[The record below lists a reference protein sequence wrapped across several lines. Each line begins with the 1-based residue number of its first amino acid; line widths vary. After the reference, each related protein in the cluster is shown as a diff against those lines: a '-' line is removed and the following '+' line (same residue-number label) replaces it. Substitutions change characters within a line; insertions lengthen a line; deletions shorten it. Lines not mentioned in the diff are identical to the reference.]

1 MINAHNA
8 KLVRV
13 ITRALGGS
21 VSTQMPLIAGK
32 DNRFDVVVEGIAGS
46 LLSASGQP
54 YSLEIAAFDISA
66 GTNPH
71 SESNNF
77 TQRRSEAFDA
87 VDGWP
92 GKVATFTVTLNDIA
106 AVQGH
111 LVRYYA
117 ILTSANDIV
126 SFVESP
132 MFLLYRH
139 DLEFGAVPPAEEQSA
154 LLSNL
159 REQMDANDARIA
171 NLYTAQTDGLE
182 EDNSPNAGPSRATSF
197 DLIVQLE
204 AGKAIGQGG
213 GDYTLSFT
221 AINENTGAPE
231 PALVPAGNPLLEQ
244 FLAPDWQASGT
255 DFARTGTG
263 QPAGILRFNIPVGNL
278 TGRFHYNLDFVS
290 SDFQVTDLW
299 ESNSFILI

>member
-1 MINAHNA
+1 MTNALNA
-8 KLVRV
+8 KLVR
-13 ITRALGGS
+13 ITTRALGGS

-111 LVRYYA
+111 LVRY
-117 ILTSANDIV
+117 
-126 SFVESP
+126 
-132 MFLLYRH
+132 
-139 DLEFGAVPPAEEQSA
+139 
-154 LLSNL
+154 
-159 REQMDANDARIA
+159 
-171 NLYTAQTDGLE
+171 
-182 EDNSPNAGPSRATSF
+182 
-197 DLIVQLE
+197 
-204 AGKAIGQGG
+204 
-213 GDYTLSFT
+213 
-221 AINENTGAPE
+221 
-231 PALVPAGNPLLEQ
+231 
-244 FLAPDWQASGT
+244 
-255 DFARTGTG
+255 
-263 QPAGILRFNIPVGNL
+263 
-278 TGRFHYNLDFVS
+278 
-290 SDFQVTDLW
+290 
-299 ESNSFILI
+299 